1 MIKTDVF
8 ILTGEWL
15 DINGKNELRFLGK
28 SVDYGP
34 VEIIVDNYRPFL
46 FVQKDSAQKEFEN
59 LKYYLRRNT
68 DLKSFKGEKLDAIYF
83 LSQRDLRIADEEFHR
98 ADISTYEADI
108 DPVKRFLTEKMI
120 NVQAAVSGEAVPK
133 GKLLTFINPEMK
145 PCNIAAPNFC
155 AASIDIETGRNGL
168 LYSIAVHFTDGSNEE
183 KTVFMLGDMQKDT
196 PEYILFFQA
205 EKDLL
210 SAFFE
215 WIKEKDPDIIIGW
228 NVVGFDILF
237 LEKKCA
243 ELNINF
249 DLSRNESKVI
259 LRKRKIGGYFVSIP
273 GRIVIDGPAALR
285 SAFYSFDD
293 YKLETVA
300 QEILRTGKLI
310 APSRNKVFEI
320 ERLFKEDK
328 IKLAEY
334 NINDAQ
340 LVTGIFKK
348 IGIIDLSVK
357 RAQLSG
363 LFLDQLGFM
372 SAAFDHFYLPRLHKK
387 GYAAPN
393 VKDLET
399 LQHSAGGHVLDPKP
413 GIYEN
418 VILLDFKS
426 LYPTIIRT
434 FKIDPLSRLLSHENP
449 LQTPDGYTF
458 SSTNHILPEFIA
470 ELMEK
475 RAEANK
481 RKDKPLSQA
490 IKILMNS
497 FYGVMGS
504 YNCRFYHPDLP
515 SAITGTGKWLLL
527 QSKEF
532 LERNGYEIIYG
543 DTDSLFI
550 KLKEEEGKNPYAA
563 GEQLASELNLHLK
576 EKLAA
581 MFGLES
587 FIEIEFEKYYTK
599 FIITIAR
606 KGETGAKKRYA
617 GMLVKDGKEIFEF
630 VGMEFVRSDWTK
642 LAKEFQMELYERI
655 FTNREVNEWIRDVV
669 CRIRKGEL
677 NDKLIYR
684 KRLRKNM
691 SDYIKNVPP
700 QVRAARMLATGEAVV
715 RYIITKNGP
724 VPVELNP
731 RNIDYQH
738 YIDKQLKPITDS
750 VLGLLG
756 QSFDSI
762 INSDQLSFFDDM

>member
-1 MIKTDVF
+1 MITTEIF
-8 ILTGEWL
+8 LLTGEWR
-15 DINGKNELRFLGK
+15 DVNGKNELRFIGK
-28 SVDYGP
+28 SNEWGP
-34 VEIIVDNYRPFL
+34 VEIIINDFKPVF
-46 FVQKDSAQKEFEN
+46 FVEKIPQEIESLRGA
-59 LKYYLRRNT
+59 LKKRT
-68 DLKSFKGEKLDAIYF
+68 MLKSFTGKNLDALYF
-83 LSQRDLRIADEEFHR
+83 SSQRELKNADEELHR
-98 ADISTYEADI
+98 LKIATYEADI
-108 DPVKRFLTEKMI
+108 DPVKRFLMEKMI
-120 NVQAAVSGEAVPK
+120 NVQAKICGDAVPK
-133 GKLLTFINPEMK
+133 GKLLTFLNPEMAH
-145 PCNIAAPNFC
+145 CSSAPPDFC
-155 AASIDIETGRNGL
+155 IASIDIETGRNGL
-168 LYSIAVHFTDGSNEE
+168 LYSIGIHLSEKSNE
-183 KTVFMLGDMQKDT
+183 KRIVFMLGELQKDA
-196 PEYILFFQA
+196 PEYILFYQS
-205 EKDLL
+205 EKELL

-215 WIKEKDPDIIIGW
+215 WIKEKDPDFIIGW

-237 LEKKCA
+237 LEKKCSR
-243 ELNINF
+243 LNINF
-249 DLSRNESKVI
+249 DLSRNESKII
-259 LRKRKIGGYFVSIP
+259 LRKRKIGGYFVSVP

-285 SAFYSFDD
+285 AAFFTFDD

-300 QEILRTGKLI
+300 QEILGEGKLI

-320 ERLFKEDK
+320 ERLFRDDK

-334 NINDAQ
+334 NIKDAE
-340 LVTGIFKK
+340 LVTAIFNK

-387 GYAAPN
+387 EYAAPN
-393 VKDLET
+393 IKDLET
-399 LQHSAGGHVLDPKP
+399 LRHSAGGHVLDPKP
-413 GIYEN
+413 GIYQDI
-418 VILLDFKS
+418 ILLDFKS

-434 FKIDPLSRLLSHENP
+434 FKIDPLSRLLSHENSI
-449 LQTPDGYTF
+449 QTPDGYSF
-458 SSTNHILPEFIA
+458 SSTNHILPDFIA

-475 RAEANK
+475 RAEANRK
-481 RKDKPLSQA
+481 KDKPLSQA

-527 QSKEF
+527 ECKEY
-532 LERNGYEIIYG
+532 LEKNGYAVIYG

-550 KLKEEEGKNPYAA
+550 KLKEGEAENAEAA
-563 GEQLASELNLHLK
+563 GRRLASELNFYLK

-581 MFGLES
+581 AFRVKS
-587 FIEIEFEKYYTK
+587 FLEIEFEKYYSK
-599 FIITIAR
+599 FIITMAR

-617 GMLVKDGKEIFEF
+617 GMRVAEEKEIFEF

-655 FTNREVNEWIRDVV
+655 FTNKEIHNWIRDVV
-669 CRIRKGEL
+669 SRIRKGEL
-677 NDKLIYR
+677 NDKLVYR
-684 KRLRKNM
+684 KRLRKDM
-691 SDYIKNVPP
+691 SDYTKNVPP
-700 QVRAARMLATGEAVV
+700 QVKAARMLSTGEAVV
-715 RYIITKNGP
+715 RYIITRSGP

-750 VLGLLG
+750 VMGLLG
-756 QSFDSI
+756 ESFDSI